1 MKKTENSP
9 NPSSPDPAAP
19 GTSRRKRPSRGKSP
33 HKAKTRK
40 PNISRSTLRF
50 AARIQ
55 RRAKVLSKRV
65 MGSINVRLARLNPDM
80 LKWVLMACGISA
92 AIALV
97 IIAMAK
103 LSPLI
108 VVLLAVLGMTAVL
121 QMWARLTTMRFL
133 A

>member
-1 MKKTENSP
+1 
-9 NPSSPDPAAP
+9 
-19 GTSRRKRPSRGKSP
+19 
-33 HKAKTRK
+33 
-40 PNISRSTLRF
+40 
-50 AARIQ
+50 
-55 RRAKVLSKRV
+55 